1 MNSTS
6 TLGRIFLVDDDA
18 DFRSATRRLLT
29 TLGFEVSVY
38 AAAEEYLAAFDRE
51 APGCLLL
58 DLRMTGAS
66 GLELVQRLQQE
77 EIMPPVVFLTAHG
90 DVPTSVLAMRQ
101 GAVDFLQKPVAAQD
115 LVPVLRS
122 ALAKDADA
130 RRERAELSGL
140 RERFATLTRRER
152 EILNEMLAGVLNKQA
167 AQKLQIAERTV
178 KLHRANVLD
187 KMGAQSIPE
196 LVRMAE
202 RLGVRPQ

>member
-1 MNSTS
+1 
-6 TLGRIFLVDDDA
+6 
-18 DFRSATRRLLT
+18 
-29 TLGFEVSVY
+29 
-38 AAAEEYLAAFDRE
+38 
-51 APGCLLL
+51 
-58 DLRMTGAS
+58 MTGAS

-90 DVPTSVLAMRQ
+90 DVPTSVLAMRH
-101 GAVDFLQKPVAAQD
+101 GAVDFLQKPVSGQELA
-115 LVPVLRS
+115 PVLRR
-122 ALAKDADA
+122 ALERDAQQ
-130 RRERAELSGL
+130 RRELAESSEL
-140 RERFATLTRRER
+140 RQRFARLTRRER

-178 KLHRANVLD
+178 KLHRANVLE

>member
-1 MNSTS
+1 MNTTQSQ
-6 TLGRIFLVDDDA
+6 GRIFLVDDDA

-29 TLGFEVSVY
+29 TLGFEVSSF
-38 AAAEEYLAAFDRE
+38 ASAEEYLSSFDRE
-51 APGCLLL
+51 AHGCLLL

-66 GLELVQRLQQE
+66 GLELAQRLQQE
-77 EIMPPVVFLTAHG
+77 EIMPPIVFLTAHG

-101 GAVDFLQKPVAAQD
+101 GAVDFLQKPVSGQD
-115 LVPVLRS
+115 LVPVLKR
-122 ALAKDADA
+122 ALERDAQQ
-130 RRERAELSGL
+130 RRERENLAEL
-140 RERFATLTRRER
+140 RARFASLTRRER

-178 KLHRANVLD
+178 KLHRANVLE

>member
-1 MNSTS
+1 MST
-6 TLGRIFLVDDDA
+6 TQTQGRVFLVDDDA
-18 DFRSATRRLLT
+18 DFRGATRRLLSA
-29 TLGFEVSVY
+29 LGFDVSSY
-38 AAAEEYLAAFDRE
+38 ASAEEYLAAFDAE

-66 GLELVQRLQQE
+66 GLELLQRLQQG

-90 DVPTSVLAMRQ
+90 DVPTSVLAMRS
-101 GAVDFLQKPVAAQD
+101 GAIDFLQKPVSGAT
-115 LVPVLRS
+115 LVPVLRR
-122 ALAKDADA
+122 ALERDAQQ
-130 RRERAELSGL
+130 RRDRSNLAELRS
-140 RERFATLTRRER
+140 RFGTLTRRER

-178 KLHRANVLD
+178 KLHRANVLE

-202 RLGVRPQ
+202 RLGVRPI